1 MPQTA
6 FHVPIAFTLGCWV
19 AACGGSGSAPT
30 SPSSPSGPAGPSAAV
45 TVSIVGE
52 RGAQSFAPN
61 PAAASRGQTIAWR
74 NTDGVVHRIV
84 FNDESVDTGNIAP
97 GAASAPIVLPTDGAN
112 YHCVLHPGMV
122 GAIASSSGTPPP
134 CEGPYC

>member
-1 MPQTA
+1 MPRQA
-6 FHVPIAFTLGCWV
+6 FLVPVALTIGCLS
-19 AACGGSGSAPT
+19 AACGGSGSTPT
-30 SPSSPSGPAGPSAAV
+30 SPSPSSPAGPSAAV

-74 NTDGVVHRIV
+74 NTDGLVHRIV
-84 FNDESVDTGNIAP
+84 FNDASVDTGNIAP
-97 GAASAPIVLPTDGAN
+97 GATSAPIALPTDGAN
-112 YHCVLHPGMV
+112 YHCVLHPGMI

>member
-1 MPQTA
+1 
-6 FHVPIAFTLGCWV
+6 
-19 AACGGSGSAPT
+19 
-30 SPSSPSGPAGPSAAV
+30 V
-45 TVSIVGE
+45 TISIVGE

-84 FNDESVDTGNIAP
+84 FNDGVLDTGTIAP
-97 GAASAPIVLPTDGAN
+97 GAASAPMALPSDGAN
-112 YHCVLHPGMV
+112 YHCVLHPGMI

>member
-1 MPQTA
+1 MHRPARLVSAALT
-6 FHVPIAFTLGCWV
+6 IGCWT
-19 AACGGSGSAPT
+19 AACGGSSSTPT
-30 SPSSPSGPAGPSAAV
+30 SPTPSSPSGPSAAV
-45 TVSIVGE
+45 TVSIVGD

-74 NTDGVVHRIV
+74 NTDGDVHRIV
-84 FNDESVDTGNIAP
+84 FNDASVDTGNIAP

-112 YHCVLHPGMV
+112 YHCVLHPGMI